1 MLWTF
6 SKESLRIYQR
16 SECTVDNLPPGTR
29 LGMKTWEPRHAKV
42 ERQSQ
47 RNKTKLK
54 TVTQTVTVLSDS
66 FYKTNGQSVVAQ
78 GTVKG

>member
-1 MLWTF
+1 
-6 SKESLRIYQR
+6 
-16 SECTVDNLPPGTR
+16 
-29 LGMKTWEPRHAKV
+29 MKTWEPRHAKV